1 MFTSSELGYGVPP
14 GRVTHCSKDQ
24 LTLAHSRCASVGRHG
39 RDDTL
44 IARAVSCSDFR
55 DSSLIARGGLGSGEQ
70 GCGMDAPP
78 LVGHM
83 MHSVRTVLLCCCRH
97 APAASQCPPAPEPR
111 ACLLSRC
118 LVDYLSHGATGA
130 VRLERYGRQGWQVL
144 PTCRNCHCRVHSSS
158 PGPQYTTTDLCV
170 WLWSAV

>member
-1 MFTSSELGYGVPP
+1 M
-14 GRVTHCSKDQ
+14 H
-24 LTLAHSRCASVGRHG
+24 RHKEG
-39 RDDTL
+39 GTETYTINDIRAFEDL
-44 IARAVSCSDFR
+44 FGFAVSDATQGRPAPEFP
-55 DSSLIARGGLGSGEQ
+55 DSSLIARGGLGSGEH

-78 LVGHM
+78 LWDIM

-118 LVDYLSHGATGA
+118 LVDYLPHGATGA
-130 VRLERYGRQGWQVL
+130 VRLERYRRHGWQVL
-144 PTCRNCHCRVHSSS
+144 PTCRNCHCCVHSSS
-158 PGPQYTTTDLCV
+158 HGPQYTTVDLCV